1 MNLSIRVTG
10 TLAGTALVAGTLAA
24 SGPSAAADDV
34 NVAPVRTIQ
43 GPTHTQLRQPL
54 GMYVRGGQIHVSN
67 FGASS
72 ILVFDLNA
80 DGDVPPKRRIAG
92 ATSLVSSPRTVA
104 ADSAGFTWVTSASSA
119 PAGNRVLSF
128 RATATGNVAPA
139 SRFDPGFVPF
149 GVAIDKNDKVN
160 VSNEADTIK
169 VFSRS
174 ATGTPA
180 AERTIKSTHLSNARG
195 LAVDAANRLWV
206 ANGDGDSVVAFAPG
220 ATGNAAPARV
230 IKGSQTQIQFA
241 TDVALDAS
249 GRVYVA
255 DHRARDVKVFAAHA
269 NGNVAPIKVL
279 GGAAAAL
286 TSPAGVAV
294 APDGTVVVA
303 DYDGHDVSSF
313 APLFAPPK
321 PAVKVPSKP
330 RALKVSGTAR
340 AKTRKVSWRPPSN
353 KGGAKI
359 TGYRLVVKKG
369 NKVLLRKNVGASK
382 RSYKIKRA
390 KLRKGKLTVYVKAKN
405 SKGYGKNAKA
415 TFRVRK

>member
-10 TLAGTALVAGTLAA
+10 TLAGTALVAGALAA
-24 SGPSAAADDV
+24 TAPSAAADDV

-43 GPTHTQLRQPL
+43 GPTHTGLKRPL
-54 GMYVRGGQIHVSN
+54 GIYVRGGQIHVSN
-67 FGASS
+67 YGTSS
-72 ILVFDLNA
+72 ILAFDLKS

-92 ATSLVSSPRTVA
+92 AASLVSSPRTVA
-104 ADSAGFTWVTSASSA
+104 ADSTGATWVTSASTE

-128 RATATGNVAPA
+128 RPSADGNVAPA
-139 SRFDPGFVPF
+139 SKFNPGFVPF
-149 GVAIDKNDKVN
+149 GVAIDKNDKVHL
-160 VSNEADTIK
+160 SNEGDTIK

-195 LAVDAANRLWV
+195 IAIDAANRLWV
-206 ANGDGDSVVAFAPG
+206 ANGSGDSLVAFAPG
-220 ATGNAAPARV
+220 ASGNAAPVRV
-230 IKGSQTQIQFA
+230 IKGSKTQIQFA
-241 TDVALDAS
+241 TDIALDAS

-279 GGAAAAL
+279 GGSAPAL

-294 APDGTVVVA
+294 APDGTVVVS
-303 DYDGHDVSSF
+303 DYDGHDISIF
-313 APLFAPPK
+313 APLFASPK
-321 PAVKVPSKP
+321 AVKVPSKP
-330 RALKVSGTAR
+330 RALKVAGKAGS
-340 AKTRKVSWRPPSN
+340 KTRKVSWRRPSN
-353 KGGAKI
+353 DGGAKI

-369 NKVLLRKNVGASK
+369 NKVLLRKNLGAGK
-382 RSYKIKRA
+382 RSYTIKRA

-405 SKGYGKNAKA
+405 GKGFGKNAKK

>member
-24 SGPSAAADDV
+24 IAPSAVADDV

-43 GPTHTQLRQPL
+43 GPTHTGLQRPM

-67 FGASS
+67 FGAAS

-92 ATSLVSSPRTVA
+92 TTSLVSSPRTVA
-104 ADSAGFTWVTSASSA
+104 ADSAGHTWVTSAATA

-128 RATATGNVAPA
+128 RPKADGNVAPA
-139 SRFDPGFVPF
+139 SKFDPGFVPF
-149 GVAIDKNDKVN
+149 GIAIDKNDKVN
-160 VSNEADTIK
+160 ISNQGDTIK

-195 LAVDAANRLWV
+195 IAIDAVNRLWV
-206 ANGDGDSVVAFAPG
+206 ANGSGDSLVAFAPG
-220 ATGNAAPARV
+220 ATGNAAPVRV
-230 IKGSQTQIQFA
+230 IKGSRTQIQFA
-241 TDVALDAS
+241 TDIALDAS

-255 DHRARDVKVFAAHA
+255 DHRARDVKVFAANA

-279 GGAAAAL
+279 GGSAAAL
-286 TSPAGVAV
+286 TTPAGVTV
-294 APDGTVVVA
+294 APDGKVVVA
-303 DYDGHDVSSF
+303 DYDGHDISVF

-321 PAVKVPSKP
+321 AVKVPGKP
-330 RALKVSGTAR
+330 RALKVSGKAGS
-340 AKTRKVSWRPPSN
+340 KTRKVSWRRPSN
-353 KGGAKI
+353 NGGAKI

-369 NKVLLRKNVGASK
+369 NRVLLRKNLAASK
-382 RSYKIKRA
+382 RSYKVKRA
-390 KLRKGKLTVYVKAKN
+390 QLRKGKLTVYVKAKN
-405 SKGYGKNAKA
+405 RKGYGKNVKRA
-415 TFRVRK
+415 FRVRK